1 MNKKLFAIFFIITML
16 ALGGNV
22 TAAVKTS
29 PLHHADDADEQW
41 APAGGC
47 GGPKGQDWANPENWM
62 HDVIPTSVQKAKVNR
77 IPGPIISGHVDVN
90 QLYFAEGNINGL
102 EYAPITAWVASGAEV
117 NAAGPLI
124 LGYYS
129 FDRGTLQ
136 MDGGVVDVN
145 THVFVGRNGGGKLI
159 MNNGTMNVLGNFII
173 SGIAATSTT
182 KAGNGSVQ
190 LNGGTLHLKQ
200 FTYEWPWAEKILP
213 TDPNVPVTPGKAS
226 MDISG
231 GQILH
236 DCNVL
241 ESGAVIATYQGM
253 IDAGK
258 LTGYNGKGD
267 AVVRFDPDANQVKVT
282 GQKILWDYPDVN
294 VDPCSSLVVDQSW
307 CGFDKMFKSNI
318 NDSNATLFLDKPS
331 RFYDVNW
338 STDANVTVNSIEL
351 IAERDDVNGAIPFG
365 RAVRHFKLKAKVGA
379 SWQQIYDGNIIYP
392 TNNVVDLIYNLPTP
406 VTAQYFRAE
415 FDGNDVN
422 GVRIRELNATGT
434 RTVEEL
440 WDFGDLDIVP
450 TTSLVINDPCQPGMF
465 DIANMFESRHF
476 DKKSTVFVDGNSPG
490 YIYTV
495 VFRPITV
502 GEIRSIELVAEHDDV
517 NNAYQ
522 RAAKHFSLK
531 AKSVGSSTYDK
542 TLYDGDINV
551 PYTNNVYRLT
561 VNLSP
566 YVTAQEFKAEFTG
579 NDSLGV
585 RIRELNALGTK
596 TAIGQLWEPGN
607 VVIGDRAP
615 VQANA
620 HQYDIDNAF
629 QKLGDVDPD
638 PCFGY
643 YNSAVFDELALG
655 GVGTIYYVEWKTQ
668 SDVLVDAFHLLAA
681 HDSTSAPVNPG
692 TRAMNHL
699 TLKAKS
705 IGSTTY
711 NLTLYDANIS
721 FPYGAS
727 YDPNVLD
734 LWVNLAVPVT
744 AREFRAEFTARDGYG
759 VRVNELDALGT
770 ILPSIAGDV
779 NNDYGVDFMDFAI
792 LAGKWRTD
800 NSATATNQVLENF
813 ESYSIPSSPTKWAD
827 PCNTWIN
834 WTSAPTGAP
843 YFSCNFNYLYLLN
856 DAAKAHSGN
865 KALRWTYWLNSSPV
879 TGDDMSGV
887 VFTLPTPI
895 DLRDYSKFRVWV
907 HRKPIPG
914 DPCLNSLE
922 NYLGVKFMWQGT
934 QPVPGSTQD
943 PHDSKDIAEAMI
955 LSANGSTQE
964 PNGIWS
970 EWVVDLNNDLVF
982 KNRTTTSVNDIYK
995 VGHILFYV
1003 NNRLEF
1009 AGGKGEIWLDDISL
1023 DKKCTA
1029 LPGDLNGDCKVDF
1042 KDLKIMVDN
1051 WLQGT

>member
-1 MNKKLFAIFFIITML
+1 
-16 ALGGNV
+16 
-22 TAAVKTS
+22 
-29 PLHHADDADEQW
+29 
-41 APAGGC
+41 
-47 GGPKGQDWANPENWM
+47 
-62 HDVIPTSVQKAKVNR
+62 
-77 IPGPIISGHVDVN
+77 
-90 QLYFAEGNINGL
+90 
-102 EYAPITAWVASGAEV
+102 
-117 NAAGPLI
+117 
-124 LGYYS
+124 
-129 FDRGTLQ
+129 

-145 THVFVGRNGGGKLI
+145 SNMFVGRNGGGKLI
-159 MNNGTMNVLGNFII
+159 MNNGTMNVLGNFVI

-200 FTYEWPWAEKILP
+200 FTYEWPWAEKVLP
-213 TDPNVPVTPGKAS
+213 TDPNVPVTPGEAR

-236 DCNVL
+236 DCNAL
-241 ESGAVIATYQGM
+241 ESGAIIATYQGM

-267 AVVRFDPDANQVKVT
+267 VIVRFDPDANQVKVT
-282 GQKILWDYPDVN
+282 GQKILWDYPDIA
-294 VDPCSSLVVDQSW
+294 VDPCSSIVVDQSW

-318 NDSNATLFLDKPS
+318 NDSNATIFLDDPNK
-331 RFYDVNW
+331 FYYVNW
-338 STDANVTVNSIEL
+338 STDANVTVNSIEM
-351 IAERDDVNGAIPFG
+351 IAERDDANSAVPYG
-365 RAVRHFKLKAKVGA
+365 RSVKHFTLKAKGPG
-379 SWQQIYDGNIIYP
+379 SSTYNLILYDVNVTY
-392 TNNVVDLIYNLPTP
+392 TTNVVDLIYNLSTP

-415 FDGNDVN
+415 FTGNDVN

-434 RTVEEL
+434 RMVEEL

-450 TTSLVINDPCQPGMF
+450 TTSPVIIDPCQPGMF

-476 DKKSTVFVDGNSPG
+476 DKKSTVFIDGNGPG
-490 YIYTV
+490 SIYTV

-502 GEIRSIELVAEHDDV
+502 GEIRSIEFVAEHDDV

-531 AKSVGSSTYDK
+531 AKSVGSGIYDK

-561 VNLSP
+561 VNLFP

-596 TAIGQLWEPGN
+596 TTIGQLWEPGN

-615 VQANA
+615 IQANV
-620 HQYDIDNAF
+620 HQYDADNAF
-629 QKLGDVDPD
+629 QKLGDVDLD
-638 PCFGY
+638 PNFGY
-643 YNSAVFDELALG
+643 YNSAIFDELAFPNPIG
-655 GVGTIYYVEWKTQ
+655 NVYYIEWKTK
-668 SDVLVDAFHLLAA
+668 SDVIVDAFHLLAA
-681 HDSTSAPVNPG
+681 HDSTSASVNPG
-692 TRAMNHL
+692 TRAMKHL

-734 LWVNLAVPVT
+734 LWINLAVPVT
-744 AREFRAEFTARDGYG
+744 TCEFRAEFTARDSYG

-770 ILPSIAGDV
+770 ILPSIPGDV
-779 NNDYGVDFMDFAI
+779 NNDYAVDFLDFAI
-792 LAGKWRTD
+792 LANNWRAD

-813 ESYSIPSSPTKWAD
+813 ENYTVTNIWDDPYDPCAWVNWTSSPTG
-827 PCNTWIN
+827 P
-834 WTSAPTGAP
+834 P
-843 YFSCNFNYLYLLN
+843 YYSCNYN
-856 DAAKAHSGN
+856 DVNLINDPAKAHSGS
-865 KALRWTYWLNSSPV
+865 KALRWTYWLSSSPV

-907 HRKPIPG
+907 HRRPVPG
-914 DPCLNSLE
+914 NATLNSLE

-934 QPVPGSTQD
+934 QPVPGSVQD
-943 PHDSKDIAEAMI
+943 PHDSKDIAEAMV
-955 LSANGSTQE
+955 LSANGSTME
-964 PNGIWS
+964 PNGVWS
-970 EWVVDLNNDLVF
+970 EWVVDLNNDLLF

-995 VGHILFYV
+995 VGHIVFYV

-1009 AGGKGEIWLDDISL
+1009 AGGRGEIWLDDISL
-1023 DKKCTA
+1023 DRKCTA